1 MITLAEENYLK
12 AILSISLN
20 EDGKVST
27 NSISQEIGTSA
38 ASVSDMLKKLQDKK
52 LIKYE
57 KYKGVELSKS
67 GKSKAI
73 NILRKHRLW
82 ETFLVNKLSFD
93 WGEVHD
99 VAEQL
104 EHIRSE
110 ELMDRLDAFLGFPQ
124 FDPHGEPIPT
134 KDGNIPKSNTIPLN
148 ELKSGAKGKVMG
160 VTLDETTFLDYLT
173 KLNISI
179 GTEIEVLETISFDK
193 SLSIKIEQK
202 TQHISSDVA
211 KHLLIK
217 TKN

>member
-20 EDGKVST
+20 EDGKAST
-27 NSISQEIGTSA
+27 NVIAKEIGTSA

-57 KYKGVELSKS
+57 KYKGVELSKT

-82 ETFLVNKLSFD
+82 ETFLVNNLGFN

-104 EHIRSE
+104 EHIKSA
-110 ELMDRLDAFLGFPQ
+110 ELIDRLDTFLEYPR

-148 ELKSGAKGKVMG
+148 ELQAGTKGKVMG
-160 VTLDETTFLDYLT
+160 VTLDDKAFLDYLT
-173 KLNISI
+173 QLNINI
-179 GTEIEVLETISFDK
+179 GTSIELLEKISFDK

-217 TKN
+217 TN

>member
-20 EDGKVST
+20 EDGKAST
-27 NSISQEIGTSA
+27 NVIAKEIGTSA

-57 KYKGVELSKS
+57 KYKGVELSKT

-82 ETFLVNKLSFD
+82 ETFLVNNLGFN

-104 EHIRSE
+104 EHIKSA
-110 ELMDRLDAFLGFPQ
+110 ELIDRLDTFLEYPR

-148 ELKSGAKGKVMG
+148 ELQAGTKGKVMG
-160 VTLDETTFLDYLT
+160 VTLDDKAFLDYLT
-173 KLNISI
+173 QLNISI
-179 GTEIEVLETISFDK
+179 GTSIELLEKISFDK

-217 TKN
+217 TN

>member
-20 EDGKVST
+20 EDGKAST
-27 NSISQEIGTSA
+27 NAISHEIGTSA

-52 LIKYE
+52 LIKYK

-67 GKSKAI
+67 GNSKAI

-82 ETFLVNKLSFD
+82 ETFLVNKLVFD

-104 EHIRSE
+104 EHIKSE
-110 ELMDRLDAFLGFPQ
+110 ELVDRLDAFLGFPQ

-148 ELKSGAKGKVMG
+148 ELNTGTKGKVMG
-160 VTLDETTFLDYLT
+160 VTLDETAFLDYLT

-179 GTEIEVLETISFDK
+179 GTEIEVLETISFDQ

-202 TQHISSDVA
+202 TQHISSDVT

>member
-27 NSISQEIGTSA
+27 NAIAQEIGTSA
-38 ASVSDMLKKLQDKK
+38 ASVSDMLKKLQEKK
-52 LIKYE
+52 LIKYI
-57 KYKGVELSKS
+57 KYKGVELSNTGEK
-67 GKSKAI
+67 KAI

-82 ETFLVNKLSFD
+82 ETFLVNNLGFN

-104 EHIRSE
+104 EHIKSP
-110 ELMDRLDAFLGFPQ
+110 ELIDRLDTFLEYPK

-134 KDGNIPKSNTIPLN
+134 KDGKIPSTNTTPLN
-148 ELKSGAKGKVMG
+148 DLQAGTKGKVMG
-160 VTLDETTFLDYLT
+160 VTLDEKAFLDYLT
-173 KLNISI
+173 QLNISI
-179 GTEIEVLETISFDK
+179 GTSIELIAKISFDK
-193 SLSIKIEQK
+193 SLSIKIENEK
-202 TQHISSDVA
+202 QHISNDVA

-217 TKN
+217 TN

>member
-1 MITLAEENYLK
+1 MITLTKENYLK

-20 EDGKVST
+20 KDGKAST
-27 NSISQEIGTSA
+27 NEIAHEIGTSP
-38 ASVSDMLKKLQDKK
+38 ASVSDMLKKLQDEK

-67 GKSKAI
+67 EKNKAI

-82 ETFLVNKLSFD
+82 ETFLVNKLSFG

-104 EHIRSE
+104 EHIKSV
-110 ELMDRLDAFLGFPQ
+110 ELINKLDIYLNYPK

-134 KDGNIPKSNTIPLN
+134 KDGKIPTTNTIPLN
-148 ELKSGAKGKVMG
+148 ELQAGTKGKVMG
-160 VTLDETTFLDYLT
+160 VTLDEKSFLDYLT
-173 KLNISI
+173 QLNISI
-179 GTEIEVLETISFDK
+179 GTKIELLEKISFDQ
-193 SLSIKIEQK
+193 SLSVKIEN
-202 TQHISSDVA
+202 TNQHISNDVA

-217 TKN
+217 TK